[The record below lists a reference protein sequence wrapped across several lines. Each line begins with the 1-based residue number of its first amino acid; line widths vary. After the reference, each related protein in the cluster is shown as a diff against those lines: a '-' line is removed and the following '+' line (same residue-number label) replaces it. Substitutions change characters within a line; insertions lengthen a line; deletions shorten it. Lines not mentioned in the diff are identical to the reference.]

1 MSCAAA
7 AATVT
12 AARTVEG
19 IARLERGGDSQV
31 VNLRKRGLLGLLTA
45 AAAASLALVV
55 SFGATG
61 AGASQSASYPRAQTL
76 ITATLAQLEAAAIRV
91 NILKDWTRQRI
102 DMNHAIRGTQHR
114 GLALNY

>member
-1 MSCAAA
+1 MDDIQAKLNLLIGALDGQDA
-7 AATVT
+7 GAIIAATEELAT
-12 AARTVEG
+12 AV
-19 IARLERGGDSQV
+19 ILFRG
-31 VNLRKRGLLGLLTA
+31 A
-45 AAAASLALVV
+45 AIP
-55 SFGATG
+55 
-61 AGASQSASYPRAQTL
+61 AGSEARAQTL